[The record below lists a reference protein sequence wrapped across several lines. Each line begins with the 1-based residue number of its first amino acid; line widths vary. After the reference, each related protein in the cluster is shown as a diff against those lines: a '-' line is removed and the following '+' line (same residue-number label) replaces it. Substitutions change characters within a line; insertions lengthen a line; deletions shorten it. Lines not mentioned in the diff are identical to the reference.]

1 VEEGGVS
8 SQSVLGL
15 DLAKASL
22 PDAIAAMVE
31 AWYDAQGVEPEALP
45 EPSADL
51 AECIDYILN
60 QTVQAEAIKGLTI
73 KPDLKIR
80 HLLLI
85 RHSQS
90 FSSKSNASASLF
102 RHGIEY
108 RGSTSE
114 WIEIENDP
122 LVLRG
127 LDQAT
132 DERYSLALL
141 DAPGAEFIESTYR
154 SRLKIPSKYFMDR
167 VVRRVLP

>member
-1 VEEGGVS
+1 MS

-85 RHSQS
+85 RHGQS

-102 RHGIEY
+102 RHDIEY
-108 RGSTSE
+108 RGSTGE
-114 WIEIENDP
+114 WIAIYKDP
-122 LVLRG
+122 LILKG

-132 DERYSLALL
+132 KERYVHALF
-141 DAPGAEFIESTYR
+141 DAPGAEHVESSYR
-154 SRLKIPSKYFMDR
+154 SHLRIPARYIMDR
-167 VVRRVLP
+167 VVQRAQP